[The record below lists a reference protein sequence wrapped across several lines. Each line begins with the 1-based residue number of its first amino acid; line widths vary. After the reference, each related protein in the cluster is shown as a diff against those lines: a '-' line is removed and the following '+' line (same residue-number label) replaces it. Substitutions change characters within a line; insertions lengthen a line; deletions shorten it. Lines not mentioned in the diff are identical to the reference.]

1 MVESKWILILNSG
14 FAPSTHFASMLG
26 CCEQTTFKYLV
37 SACGEKVALCRQTP
51 GQKVW
56 VGVEERVPPPAP
68 PSPAQ
73 THRWHDCNHGRAEGS
88 LRECAP
94 RACARA
100 PALRH
105 LQQPSPACHKNIL
118 CNLYNH
124 RKWNKSVLSP
134 TPKNLK
140 LWGLPCSRD
149 LSSWAEHQQ
158 KPRTYTDNKRS
169 AFLFLLHL
177 SPF

>member
-1 MVESKWILILNSG
+1 MALLHPPTLHPCWAAVNRQHS
-14 FAPSTHFASMLG
+14 STWF
-26 CCEQTTFKYLV
+26 QPV
-37 SACGEKVALCRQTP
+37 VRRWLCADRHLARRYGP
-51 GQKVW
+51 
-56 VGVEERVPPPAP
+56 P